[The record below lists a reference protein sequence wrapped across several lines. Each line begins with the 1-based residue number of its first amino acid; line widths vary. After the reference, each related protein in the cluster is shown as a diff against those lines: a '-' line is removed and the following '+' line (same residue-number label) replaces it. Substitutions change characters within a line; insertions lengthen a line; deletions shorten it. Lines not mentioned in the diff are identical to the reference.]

1 MEMTLESASRKIR
14 TCENELVQVFKK
26 ALDLAKRIEECSR
39 EIEMLE
45 RGVSGMFIEP
55 GPSGALTR
63 GRVEILPTGR
73 NFYVVDPRALPTK
86 ASWIIGVE
94 SAKRLLEHYKLRMG
108 KYPESV
114 GFILWSIDAY
124 KADGEQLAQILYLLG
139 VEPTWSESGYV
150 KELRVI
156 SLEELNRPRI
166 DVTVRISGIVRDT
179 LPNYIYLIDEAVE
192 KVVKLDE
199 PLEMNYVKKHYLEHL
214 EKLVRLGYNVSEAER
229 KAMYRIFAEAPGTY
243 GAGVNYAVEASAWR
257 GSEDLAKIWIH
268 WSGYAYSRKSFGENA
283 HDVLV
288 LNLEKVDMVSRNHSS
303 DEHDIFACCCYF
315 AYHGGF
321 YNAVKTISGKDILIV
336 QVDTRDISNIDIHDM
351 KFEIERIVR
360 AKLLNP
366 VWIEEMK
373 KHGYRGANEIQRKI
387 LHLYGWSATTKLVN
401 DWIFNEI
408 AKTYALDEE
417 MKKWFIENNIY
428 ALEEIVRRLIEAAER
443 KLWKPDPELLNKLRD
458 IHAEIEGYLEES
470 ITGQDYQGGSIV
482 IITSEQDSHWK
493 ENIKNVEQ
501 VMERMR
507 KIR

>member
-156 SLEELNRPRI
+156 S
-166 DVTVRISGIVRDT
+166 
-179 LPNYIYLIDEAVE
+179 
-192 KVVKLDE
+192 
-199 PLEMNYVKKHYLEHL
+199 
-214 EKLVRLGYNVSEAER
+214 
-229 KAMYRIFAEAPGTY
+229 
-243 GAGVNYAVEASAWR
+243 AVEASAWR